1 MFEDFNKRFEELEE
15 AMFGAPKR
23 QKRLENPKGSKK

>member
-15 AMFGAPKR
+15 AMFGTPRR
-23 QKRLENPKGSKK
+23 QKLEESK